1 MSEDI
6 EIINQN
12 TRIEKIK
19 NFFLDNYKKL
29 IGSLVLIL
37 LVVFLYFGYQEYK
50 KKIKLEIAE
59 TYNQIT
65 LKKITIE
72 NTNDI
77 EQLIKIIKEKDPIY
91 SALSL
96 YFIIENNLVNDQGEI
111 NNFFDLVIKS
121 QEEKEIKNLIIYKK
135 AMFNADKISENELL
149 EILNPIL
156 KSESVWKSHALLL
169 MADYFENK
177 NNLIKSKDFLEEII
191 NSETVNND
199 IKIEQ
204 REDLKGILV
213 IKKIFYI
220 LLYFISC

>member
-1 MSEDI
+1 MSDDI

-19 NFFLDNYKKL
+19 IFFSNNYKKL
-29 IGSLVLIL
+29 IVSLVLIL
-37 LVVFLYFGYQEYK
+37 LVLFSLFGYQEYK
-50 KKIKLEIAE
+50 KKEKLKIAE
-59 TYNQIT
+59 IYNQIT

-135 AMFNADKISENELL
+135 AMFNADKISENEILD
-149 EILNPIL
+149 ILNPIL

-169 MADYFENK
+169 MADYFEHSNK
-177 NNLIKSKDFLEEII
+177 LIKSKDFLEEIV
-191 NSETVNND
+191 NSELVNNE
-199 IKIEQ
+199 IRIEAE
-204 REDLKGILV
+204 RRLKR
-213 IKKIFYI
+213 KF
-220 LLYFISC
+220 SD

>member
-19 NFFLDNYKKL
+19 NFFSNNYKKL
-29 IGSLVLIL
+29 IGSFVLIL
-37 LVVFLYFGYQEYK
+37 LVLFSYFGYQEYK
-50 KKIKLEIAE
+50 KRVKLEIADI
-59 TYNQIT
+59 YNQIT

-77 EQLIKIIKEKDPIY
+77 DQLVKIIKERDPIY

-96 YFIIENNLVNDQGEI
+96 YFIIENDLVNDPKKI

-135 AMFNADKISENELL
+135 AMYNAELISENELL

-169 MADYFENK
+169 MADYFEHN
-177 NNLIKSKDFLEEII
+177 NNLIKSKDFLEEIV
-191 NSETVNND
+191 NSELVNNE
-199 IKIEQ
+199 IRIEAE
-204 REDLKGILV
+204 RRLKRKFGD
-213 IKKIFYI
+213 
-220 LLYFISC
+220 

>member
-19 NFFLDNYKKL
+19 NFFSNNYKKL
-29 IGSLVLIL
+29 IGSLVSIL
-37 LVVFLYFGYQEYK
+37 LLLFSYFGYQEYEK
-50 KKIKLEIAE
+50 RAKLEIAK

-65 LKKITIE
+65 LKEITIK
-72 NTNDI
+72 NTDDI
-77 EQLIKIIKEKDPIY
+77 EELVKIIKEKDPIY

-96 YFIIENNLVNDQGEI
+96 YFIIENDLLNDRKEI

-135 AMFNADKISENELL
+135 AMYNADVATENELL

-169 MADYFENK
+169 MADYFDH
-177 NNLIKSKDFLEEII
+177 NNNSIKSKDFLQEII
-191 NSETVNND
+191 NSELVNNE
-199 IKIEQ
+199 IRIEAE
-204 REDLKGILV
+204 RRLKRNSGG
-213 IKKIFYI
+213 
-220 LLYFISC
+220 

>member
-19 NFFLDNYKKL
+19 NFFTNNYKKL
-29 IGSLVLIL
+29 IGLLVSIL
-37 LVVFLYFGYQEYK
+37 LLLFSYFGYQEYK
-50 KKIKLEIAE
+50 KRAKLGIAE

-65 LKKITIE
+65 LKDITIE
-72 NTNDI
+72 NNNDI
-77 EQLIKIIKEKDPIY
+77 EQLVKIIKEKDPIY

-96 YFIIENNLVNDQGEI
+96 YFIIENNLVNDQKKI

-135 AMFNADKISENELL
+135 AMYNADIISENELL
-149 EILNPIL
+149 DILNPIL

-169 MADYFENK
+169 MADFFEHS
-177 NNLIKSKDFLEEII
+177 NNLIKSKDFLEEIV
-191 NSETVNND
+191 NSELANNE
-199 IKIEQ
+199 IRIEAE
-204 REDLKGILV
+204 RRLKRKFGE
-213 IKKIFYI
+213 
-220 LLYFISC
+220 

>member
-19 NFFLDNYKKL
+19 NFFSNNYKKL

-37 LVVFLYFGYQEYK
+37 LLLFSYFGYQEFEK
-50 KKIKLEIAE
+50 RAKLEIAE

-65 LKKITIE
+65 LKEITTKNTIE
-72 NTNDI
+72 I
-77 EQLIKIIKEKDPIY
+77 EKLVKIIEEKDPIY

-96 YFIIENNLVNDQGEI
+96 YFIIENNLVNDQNEI

-121 QEEKEIKNLIIYKK
+121 QKEKEIKNLIIYKK
-135 AMFNADKISENELL
+135 AIYNADVISENDLL
-149 EILNPIL
+149 NILNPIL

-169 MADYFENK
+169 MADYFEY
-177 NNLIKSKDFLEEII
+177 NNNFVKSKDFLEEIV
-191 NSETVNND
+191 NSKTVNNE
-199 IKIEQ
+199 IKIEAE
-204 REDLKGILV
+204 RRLKRKL
-213 IKKIFYI
+213 
-220 LLYFISC
+220 SD

>member
-19 NFFLDNYKKL
+19 NFFSNNYKKL
-29 IGSLVLIL
+29 IGSLASIL
-37 LVVFLYFGYQEYK
+37 LLLFSYFGYQEYEK
-50 KKIKLEIAE
+50 RTKLRIAE

-65 LKKITIE
+65 LKEITIE
-72 NTNDI
+72 NSNDI
-77 EQLIKIIKEKDPIY
+77 ERLVKIIKEKDPIY

-96 YFIIENNLVNDQGEI
+96 DFIIENNLVKDQKVI

-135 AMFNADKISENELL
+135 AMYNADIISENELL
-149 EILNPIL
+149 EMLNPIL

-169 MADYFENK
+169 MADFFEH
-177 NNLIKSKDFLEEII
+177 NNNFLKSKDFLEEII
-191 NSETVNND
+191 NSKIVNNE
-199 IKIEQ
+199 IRIEAE
-204 REDLKGILV
+204 RRLKRNL
-213 IKKIFYI
+213 
-220 LLYFISC
+220 SD